1 MLSVTDAC
9 LSPGLGIQKPSG
21 VIEDLVRIDMDNSG
35 KGIHFN
41 AKYRKDTSNKLA
53 AVITPTVGLTPG
65 DREILYFQY
74 LTGLENRSAGFIW
87 TWWSTGSAP

>member
-1 MLSVTDAC
+1 MS
-9 LSPGLGIQKPSG
+9 SGLGIQKPSG

-65 DREILYFQY
+65 DCEILYFEY
-74 LTGLENRSAGFIW
+74 LKGLENKITDTVWR
-87 TWWSTGSAP
+87 